1 MPRILRCVCAA
12 FVALAMIPCT
22 GEVALAKDSIIAGAA
37 PVCSGDPVMPG
48 DPPGTACDDSIPT
61 IQSSGMFPFS
71 LTGEMHHYDIPCSLP
86 FPGKRDVV
94 FGLCLSRR
102 TRLTLLVTPNLPDQV
117 MRVAIAR
124 DCANPLQSR
133 ECPSPSQ
140 GGPYGFT
147 ELDLDAGTYFII
159 IEGYQDGEGVLSV
172 DVQRSSILR
181 RAASCADT
189 EALLAADGP
198 LDLEAYSFGR
208 FLEGTPETVP
218 SCGSGPQGI
227 APFQISS
234 PMIAILAHGGGG
246 GIIGSAFGL
255 RPQCD
260 DSRTDLACTCLCGRV
275 GFARVLEAGVYFVP
289 LSGSASPQIYLL
301 PVPSTKPANTS
312 CETAR
317 PLPMGEVLDEDYS
330 STDVTRYY
338 TVTTTQT
345 GLLLTTYLRN
355 PGISGIPFLFAGSL
369 YGTCDDPSTR
379 IGDITFATYGL
390 SGYLEVRGL
399 PPGTYSVRIPTP
411 FGAMISVQARSSY

>member
-1 MPRILRCVCAA
+1 MPRTLRHVCAG
-12 FVALAMIPCT
+12 FVALAMIPRP
-22 GEVALAKDSIIAGAA
+22 GEVAFAKDSIIAGAA

-48 DPPGTACDDSIPT
+48 DPPASACDESIPS

-71 LTGEMHHYDIPCSLP
+71 LTGAMHHYDIPCSLP

-94 FGLCLSRR
+94 FGLCLPNR
-102 TRLTLLVTPNLPDQV
+102 TRLTLLVTPNQPDQV

-133 ECPSPSQ
+133 ECPSLSQ
-140 GGPYGFT
+140 LGPYGFT

-159 IEGYQDGEGVLSV
+159 TEGYQDGDGVLSV
-172 DVQRSSILR
+172 DLQRSSILR

-189 EALLAADGP
+189 DALLAADGP
-198 LDLEAYSFGR
+198 LDLQAYSIGR
-208 FLEGTPETVP
+208 FVAGTPETVP

-234 PMIAILAHGGGG
+234 PMIAILAQPGGGG
-246 GIIGSAFGL
+246 IGSAFGL

-260 DSRTDLACTCLCGRV
+260 DPRTDLACTCVCGRV

-289 LSGSASPQIYLL
+289 LSGSASPQLTLL
-301 PVPSTKPANTS
+301 PVPAAEPANTS

-317 PLPMGEVLDEDYS
+317 PLPLGEVFDEDYS
-330 STDVTRYY
+330 ATDLTRYY
-338 TVTTTQT
+338 SVTTTQT
-345 GLLLTTYLRN
+345 GLRLTTYLRN
-355 PGISGIPFLFAGSL
+355 PGVSGIPFLVAGSL
-369 YGTCDDPSTR
+369 YGMCDDPSTR

-390 SGYLEVRGL
+390 SGYLDVRGL
-399 PPGTYSVRIPTP
+399 PPGTYSIQIPIP
-411 FGAMISVQARSSY
+411 FGAMISVQAGSPF